1 MIKKL
6 ILFIIVVFLIPI
18 NAKAEEFRYI
28 EIFSIDEGK
37 VVKLIQSN
45 SEIESLVYNYLN
57 AIDGVYSKFDP
68 VPKEGYAIKL
78 TLNPSLKVQSKWINC
93 FVDRV
98 IIMLPTND
106 NPFLMV
112 FENDN
117 KLVCFTFKGDV
128 DSLLKSLNF
137 SLDDKKYT
145 YTIF

>member
-6 ILFIIVVFLIPI
+6 ILFIIIVFLIPI

-68 VPKEGYAIKL
+68 IPKEGYAIKL
-78 TLNPSLKVQSKWINC
+78 PLDPSLKVQSKWINC

-106 NPFLMV
+106 NPFLMI

-117 KLVCFTFKGDV
+117 KLVCFTFKGEIS
-128 DSLLKSLNF
+128 SLLKILNF
-137 SLDDKKYT
+137 NLDDKKYT